1 MRILLF
7 IFISWDFIFYMI
19 TAWTGME
26 KTLEKS
32 MSKSRLHVSKS
43 GCMIKLFHENRWLQ
57 STGLCFPFHLLHLI
71 HIKLSW
77 LHSLHHEYT
86 KVQSKYRP
94 SIFQKVNSL
103 WKTQWEYEEH
113 WGYTN
118 CCDSVHVPR
127 TVRAVPVMG
136 SKQEDWN

>member
-19 TAWTGME
+19 TGVE

-57 STGLCFPFHLLHLI
+57 STGLCFPFHLLQLI
-71 HIKLSW
+71 HIKLPW

-86 KVQSKYRP
+86 NVQRKYRP

-103 WKTQWEYEEH
+103 WETQREYEEH

-127 TVRAVPVMG
+127 IVRAVPVMG
-136 SKQEDWN
+136 RKQEDWN